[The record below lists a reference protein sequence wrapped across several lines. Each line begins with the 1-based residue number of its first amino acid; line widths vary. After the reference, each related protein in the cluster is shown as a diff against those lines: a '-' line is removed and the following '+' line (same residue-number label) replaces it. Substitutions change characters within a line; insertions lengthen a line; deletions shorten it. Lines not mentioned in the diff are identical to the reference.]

1 MTEDYRADVE
11 RRFGDAAA
19 RGRVTVVAGVNDL
32 ATPLKRNLAL
42 VFGPDGSLRA
52 SYMKRHHIPGIEDGY
67 RIGDATLLV
76 PGTTPTSGV
85 AICKDFDFP
94 ALGREYAARGAG
106 LMLVPAWDFVA
117 DAWMH
122 DRMASLRGVES
133 GFALGLLTVRDD
145 RGRLLAETRSDAAP
159 LALLV
164 ATVPVRQDATVYA
177 RYGNWFG
184 WLCVIATAALLA
196 RLRRMAWTKA
206 GSP

>member
-1 MTEDYRADVE
+1 
-11 RRFGDAAA
+11 
-19 RGRVTVVAGVNDL
+19 
-32 ATPLKRNLAL
+32 
-42 VFGPDGSLRA
+42 
-52 SYMKRHHIPGIEDGY
+52 MKRHHIPGVEDGY

-94 ALGREYAARGAG
+94 ALGREYAARGA
-106 LMLVPAWDFVA
+106 AKT
-117 DAWMH
+117 
-122 DRMASLRGVES
+122 
-133 GFALGLLTVRDD
+133 GLLTVRDD

-164 ATVPVRQDATVYA
+164 ATVPVRQDATVAA

-184 WLCVIATAALLA
+184 WLCVIATVALLA